1 MKYVISEKNFEPHV
15 RIRKW
20 FYRLVFWMLALLLL
34 MALIRH
40 SDWSLTVSRLMDV
53 PKTVLVICTLGWLSS
68 FLFRAFRFKGEWDA
82 HGKISLW
89 DSLSLTFLHNAA
101 VILVP
106 FRVGELGYP
115 VLVQKLLNVSLQ
127 QCIRSLLWLRFQDG
141 IVLLSLAFLLL
152 PFLSTELRIAGLLV
166 VVILCLAT
174 QKWWLRLLRSRHFLI
189 RQVRAFL
196 HQRSSPWGWFWSAA
210 NWIVKLLVVSLMLLN
225 LTGLDTLQTLRGAL
239 AGELSALLPLTG
251 PAGLGTYEAGVW
263 TGLGLTWQEMK
274 GLMGSVLLTHLFFL
288 CISLLGAVVALSFN
302 ALALE
307 NFKPKQGGVHV

>member
-152 PFLSTELRIAGLLV
+152 PFLSAELRIACLLV
-166 VVILCLAT
+166 VVTLCLAT

-210 NWIVKLLVVSLMLLN
+210 NWIVKLLVVSLMLSN

>member
-40 SDWSLTVSRLMDV
+40 SDWNFTVSRLMDV

-68 FLFRAFRFKGEWDA
+68 FLFRAFRFKGEWNG

-89 DSLSLTFLHNAA
+89 DALSLTFLHNAA

-152 PFLSTELRIAGLLV
+152 PFFSTELRIAGLLV
-166 VVILCLAT
+166 VVTLSLAT

-210 NWIVKLLVVSLMLLN
+210 NWIVKLLVVSLMLSN

-307 NFKPKQGGVHV
+307 NIKPKQGGVHV

>member
-1 MKYVISEKNFEPHV
+1 
-15 RIRKW
+15 
-20 FYRLVFWMLALLLL
+20 LA
-34 MALIRH
+34 
-40 SDWSLTVSRLMDV
+40 
-53 PKTVLVICTLGWLSS
+53 ICTLGWLSS
-68 FLFRAFRFKGEWDA
+68 FLFRAFRFKEEWRF

-89 DSLSLTFLHNAA
+89 DALSLTFLHNAA

-127 QCIRSLLWLRFQDG
+127 QCIRSLLWLRLQDG

-152 PFLSTELRIAGLLV
+152 PFLSGELRILSFLLV
-166 VVILCLAT
+166 MVLCLMT
-174 QKWWLRLLRSRHFLI
+174 KKWWLRLLRSRHFLI

-196 HQRSSPWGWFWSAA
+196 HQRSSPWGWVWSAA
-210 NWIVKLLVVSLMLLN
+210 NWIVKLLVVSLMLSN
-225 LTGLDTLQTLRGAL
+225 LTGLESLQTVRGAL
-239 AGELSALLPLTG
+239 TGELSALLPLTG

-288 CISLLGAVVALSFN
+288 CISLLGAVLALSFN
-302 ALALE
+302 SFAVE
-307 NFKPKQGGVHV
+307 NFKSKQSGVHV

>member
-1 MKYVISEKNFEPHV
+1 MKYIISEMQFEPHV

-20 FYRLVFWMLALLLL
+20 FYRLVFWMLALMLLL
-34 MALIRH
+34 ALVRH
-40 SDWSLTVSRLMDV
+40 SDWNLTFSRLNEV
-53 PKTVLVICTLGWLSS
+53 PKVVLAICTLGGLSS
-68 FLFRAFRFKGEWDA
+68 FLFRAFRFKEEWRS

-89 DSLSLTFLHNAA
+89 DALSLTFLHNAA

-127 QCIRSLLWLRFQDG
+127 QCIRSLLWLRLQDG

-152 PFLSTELRIAGLLV
+152 PFLSAELRILSFLLV
-166 VVILCLAT
+166 VVLCLMT
-174 QKWWLRLLRSRHFLI
+174 KKWWLRLLRSRHFLI

-196 HQRSSPWGWFWSAA
+196 HQRSSPWGWVWSAA
-210 NWIVKLLVVSLMLLN
+210 NWIVKLLVVSLMLSN
-225 LTGLDTLQTLRGAL
+225 LTGLESLQTVRGAL
-239 AGELSALLPLTG
+239 TGELSALLPLTG

-288 CISLLGAVVALSFN
+288 CISLLGAVLALSFN
-302 ALALE
+302 SFAVE
-307 NFKPKQGGVHV
+307 NFKSKQSGVHV

>member
-1 MKYVISEKNFEPHV
+1 MKYIISEMQFEPHV

-20 FYRLVFWMLALLLL
+20 FYRLVFWMRALMLLLALV
-34 MALIRH
+34 RH
-40 SDWSLTVSRLMDV
+40 SDWNLTFSRLNEV
-53 PKTVLVICTLGWLSS
+53 PKVVLAICTLGWLSS
-68 FLFRAFRFKGEWDA
+68 FLFRAFRFKEEWRF

-89 DSLSLTFLHNAA
+89 DALSLTFLHNAA

-127 QCIRSLLWLRFQDG
+127 QCIRSLLWLRLQDG

-152 PFLSTELRIAGLLV
+152 PFLSAELRILSFLLV
-166 VVILCLAT
+166 VVLCLMT
-174 QKWWLRLLRSRHFLI
+174 KKWWLRLLRSRHFLI

-196 HQRSSPWGWFWSAA
+196 HQRSSPWGWVLSAT
-210 NWIVKLLVVSLMLLN
+210 NWIVKLLVVSLMLSN
-225 LTGLDTLQTLRGAL
+225 LTGLESLQTVRGAL
-239 AGELSALLPLTG
+239 TGELSALLPLTG

-288 CISLLGAVVALSFN
+288 CISLLGAVLALSFN
-302 ALALE
+302 SFAVE
-307 NFKPKQGGVHV
+307 NFKSKQSGVHV

>member
-40 SDWSLTVSRLMDV
+40 SDWSLTFSRLMDV

-152 PFLSTELRIAGLLV
+152 PFLSTELRIAGLSV
-166 VVILCLAT
+166 VVTLCLAT

-210 NWIVKLLVVSLMLLN
+210 NWIVKLLVVSLMLSN

>member
-152 PFLSTELRIAGLLV
+152 PFLSAELRIAGLLV

-210 NWIVKLLVVSLMLLN
+210 NWIVKLLVVSLMLSN

-288 CISLLGAVVALSFN
+288 CISLLGAVVAVSFN

>member
-1 MKYVISEKNFEPHV
+1 
-15 RIRKW
+15 
-20 FYRLVFWMLALLLL
+20 MLALLLL
-34 MALIRH
+34 MALVRH
-40 SDWSLTVSRLMDV
+40 SDWNLTFSRLMDV
-53 PKTVLVICTLGWLSS
+53 PKTLLFFCTLGWLSS
-68 FLFRAFRFKGEWDA
+68 FLFRAFRFKGEWKA

-89 DSLSLTFLHNAA
+89 DALSLTFLHNAA

-127 QCIRSLLWLRFQDG
+127 QCIRSLLWLRLQDG
-141 IVLLSLAFLLL
+141 IVLLSLAFLCM
-152 PFLSTELRIAGLLV
+152 PFLSPELRIGGLLLV
-166 VVILCLAT
+166 MTLCFVT

-210 NWIVKLLVVSLMLLN
+210 NWIVKILVVALMLSN
-225 LTGLDTLQTLRGAL
+225 LTGLDILQTLRGAL

-288 CISLLGAVVALSFN
+288 CISLLGAVVAVSFN

-307 NFKPKQGGVHV
+307 NFKPKQRGVHV

>member
-1 MKYVISEKNFEPHV
+1 
-15 RIRKW
+15 
-20 FYRLVFWMLALLLL
+20 MLALMLLL
-34 MALIRH
+34 ALVRH
-40 SDWSLTVSRLMDV
+40 SDWNLTFSRLNEV
-53 PKTVLVICTLGWLSS
+53 PKVVLAICTLGWLSS
-68 FLFRAFRFKGEWDA
+68 FLFRAFRFKEEWRF

-89 DSLSLTFLHNAA
+89 DALSLTFLHNAA

-127 QCIRSLLWLRFQDG
+127 QCIRSLLWLRLQDG

-152 PFLSTELRIAGLLV
+152 PFLIGELRILSFLLV
-166 VVILCLAT
+166 VVLCLMT
-174 QKWWLRLLRSRHFLI
+174 KKWWLRLLRSRHFLI

-196 HQRSSPWGWFWSAA
+196 HQRSSPWGWVWSAA
-210 NWIVKLLVVSLMLLN
+210 NWIVKLLVVSLMLSN
-225 LTGLDTLQTLRGAL
+225 LTGLESLQTVRGAL
-239 AGELSALLPLTG
+239 TGELSALLPLTG

-288 CISLLGAVVALSFN
+288 CISLLGAVLALSFN
-302 ALALE
+302 SFAVE
-307 NFKPKQGGVHV
+307 NFKSKQSGVHV

>member
-20 FYRLVFWMLALLLL
+20 FYRFVFWMLALLLL

-152 PFLSTELRIAGLLV
+152 PFLSTELRIAGLSV

-210 NWIVKLLVVSLMLLN
+210 NWIVKLLVVSLMLSN

>member
-40 SDWSLTVSRLMDV
+40 SDWSLTVSRLMDI

-152 PFLSTELRIAGLLV
+152 PFLSPELRIAGLSV
-166 VVILCLAT
+166 VVTLCLAT

-210 NWIVKLLVVSLMLLN
+210 NWIVKLLVVSLMLSN

-307 NFKPKQGGVHV
+307 NIKPKQGGVHV

>member
-40 SDWSLTVSRLMDV
+40 SDWSLTFSRLMDV

-68 FLFRAFRFKGEWDA
+68 FLFRAFRFKGEWHA

-127 QCIRSLLWLRFQDG
+127 QCIRSLLWLRLQDG

-152 PFLSTELRIAGLLV
+152 PFLSTELRIAGLSV

-210 NWIVKLLVVSLMLLN
+210 NWIVKLLVVSLMLSN

-288 CISLLGAVVALSFN
+288 CISLLGAVLAVSFN

>member
-40 SDWSLTVSRLMDV
+40 SDWSLTFSRLMDV

-68 FLFRAFRFKGEWDA
+68 FLFRAFRFKGEWLA

-127 QCIRSLLWLRFQDG
+127 QCIRSLLWLRLQDG

-152 PFLSTELRIAGLLV
+152 PFLSTELRIAGLSV

-210 NWIVKLLVVSLMLLN
+210 NWIVKLLVVSLMLSN

-288 CISLLGAVVALSFN
+288 CISLLGAVVAVSFN

>member
-1 MKYVISEKNFEPHV
+1 MKYIISEMQFEPHV

-20 FYRLVFWMLALLLL
+20 LYRLVFWMLALMLLL
-34 MALIRH
+34 ALVRH
-40 SDWSLTVSRLMDV
+40 SDWNLTFSRLNEV
-53 PKTVLVICTLGWLSS
+53 PKVVLAICTLGWLSS
-68 FLFRAFRFKGEWDA
+68 FLFRAFRFKEEWRS
-82 HGKISLW
+82 HGIISLW
-89 DSLSLTFLHNAA
+89 DALSLTFLHNAA

-127 QCIRSLLWLRFQDG
+127 QCIRSLLWLRLQDG

-152 PFLSTELRIAGLLV
+152 PFLSEELQILSFLLV
-166 VVILCLAT
+166 VVLCLMT
-174 QKWWLRLLRSRHFLI
+174 KKWWLRLLRSRHFLI

-196 HQRSSPWGWFWSAA
+196 HQRSSPWGWVWSAT
-210 NWIVKLLVVSLMLLN
+210 NWIVKLLVVSLMLSN
-225 LTGLDTLQTLRGAL
+225 LTGLESLQTVRGAL
-239 AGELSALLPLTG
+239 TGELSALLPLTG

-288 CISLLGAVVALSFN
+288 CISLLGAVLALSFN
-302 ALALE
+302 SFAVE
-307 NFKPKQGGVHV
+307 NFKSKQSGVHV

>member
-68 FLFRAFRFKGEWDA
+68 FLFRAFRFKGEWHA

-127 QCIRSLLWLRFQDG
+127 QCIRSLLWLRLQDG

-152 PFLSTELRIAGLLV
+152 PFLSIELRIAGLSV

-210 NWIVKLLVVSLMLLN
+210 NWIVKLLVVSLMLSN

>member
-127 QCIRSLLWLRFQDG
+127 QCIRSLLWLRLQDG

-152 PFLSTELRIAGLLV
+152 PFLSAELRIAGLLV
-166 VVILCLAT
+166 FVTLCLVT

-210 NWIVKLLVVSLMLLN
+210 NWIVKLLVVSLMLSN

>member
-152 PFLSTELRIAGLLV
+152 PFLSTELRIAGLSV
-166 VVILCLAT
+166 VVTLCLAT

-210 NWIVKLLVVSLMLLN
+210 NWIVKLLVVSLMLSN

-288 CISLLGAVVALSFN
+288 CISLLGAVVALSFK

-307 NFKPKQGGVHV
+307 NFKPKQSGVHV

>member
-1 MKYVISEKNFEPHV
+1 MKYVVSEKNFEPHV

-34 MALIRH
+34 MALVRH
-40 SDWSLTVSRLMDV
+40 SDWNLTFSRLMDV
-53 PKTVLVICTLGWLSS
+53 PKTLLVFCTLGWLSS
-68 FLFRAFRFKGEWDA
+68 FLFRAFRFKGEWKA

-89 DSLSLTFLHNAA
+89 DALSLTFLHNAA

-127 QCIRSLLWLRFQDG
+127 QCIRSLLWLRLQDG
-141 IVLLSLAFLLL
+141 IVLLSLAFLCI
-152 PFLSTELRIAGLLV
+152 PFLSPELRIAGLLLV
-166 VVILCLAT
+166 MALCFVT

-210 NWIVKLLVVSLMLLN
+210 NWIVKILVVALMLSN
-225 LTGLDTLQTLRGAL
+225 LTGLDILQTLRGAL

-288 CISLLGAVVALSFN
+288 CISLLGAVVALSFK

-307 NFKPKQGGVHV
+307 NFKPKQSGVHV

>member
-1 MKYVISEKNFEPHV
+1 MKYIISEMQFEPHV

-20 FYRLVFWMLALLLL
+20 FYRLVFWMLALMLLL
-34 MALIRH
+34 ALVRH
-40 SDWSLTVSRLMDV
+40 SDWNLTFSRLNEV
-53 PKTVLVICTLGWLSS
+53 PKVVLAICTLGWLSS
-68 FLFRAFRFKGEWDA
+68 FLFRAFRFKEEWRF

-89 DSLSLTFLHNAA
+89 DALSLTFLHNAA

-127 QCIRSLLWLRFQDG
+127 QCIRSLLWLRLQDG

-152 PFLSTELRIAGLLV
+152 PFLSGELRILSFLLV
-166 VVILCLAT
+166 MVLCLMT
-174 QKWWLRLLRSRHFLI
+174 KKWWLRLLRSRHFLI

-196 HQRSSPWGWFWSAA
+196 HQRSSPWGWVWSAA
-210 NWIVKLLVVSLMLLN
+210 NWIVKLLVVSLMLSN
-225 LTGLDTLQTLRGAL
+225 LTGLESLQTVRGAL
-239 AGELSALLPLTG
+239 TGELSALLPLTG

-263 TGLGLTWQEMK
+263 TGFGLSWQEMK

-288 CISLLGAVVALSFN
+288 CISLLGAVLALSFN
-302 ALALE
+302 SFAVE
-307 NFKPKQGGVHV
+307 NFKSKQSGVHV

>member
-152 PFLSTELRIAGLLV
+152 PFLSTELRIAGLSV
-166 VVILCLAT
+166 VVTLCLAT

-210 NWIVKLLVVSLMLLN
+210 NWIVKLLVVSLMLSN

>member
-1 MKYVISEKNFEPHV
+1 MKYVVSEKNFEPHV

-34 MALIRH
+34 MALVRH
-40 SDWSLTVSRLMDV
+40 SDWNLTFSRLMDV
-53 PKTVLVICTLGWLSS
+53 PKTLLVFCTLGWLSS
-68 FLFRAFRFKGEWDA
+68 FLFRAFRFKGEWKA

-89 DSLSLTFLHNAA
+89 DALSLTFLHNAA

-127 QCIRSLLWLRFQDG
+127 QCIRSLLWLRLQDG
-141 IVLLSLAFLLL
+141 IVLLSLAFLCI
-152 PFLSTELRIAGLLV
+152 PFLSPELRIAGLLLV
-166 VVILCLAT
+166 MALCFVT

-210 NWIVKLLVVSLMLLN
+210 NWIVKILVVALMLSN
-225 LTGLDTLQTLRGAL
+225 LTGLDILQTLRGAL

-251 PAGLGTYEAGVW
+251 PAGFGTYEAGVW

-288 CISLLGAVVALSFN
+288 CISLLGAVVALSFK

-307 NFKPKQGGVHV
+307 NFKPKQSGVHV

>member
-40 SDWSLTVSRLMDV
+40 SDWSLTFSRLMDV

-68 FLFRAFRFKGEWDA
+68 FLFRAFRFKGEWHA

-152 PFLSTELRIAGLLV
+152 PFLSTELRIAGLSV

-210 NWIVKLLVVSLMLLN
+210 NWIVKLLVVSLMLSN

-288 CISLLGAVVALSFN
+288 CISLLGAVVAVSFN

-307 NFKPKQGGVHV
+307 NIKPKQGGVHV

>member
-40 SDWSLTVSRLMDV
+40 SDWNFTVSRLMDV
-53 PKTVLVICTLGWLSS
+53 PKTLLVICTLGWLSS
-68 FLFRAFRFKGEWDA
+68 FLFRAFRFKGEWNG

-89 DSLSLTFLHNAA
+89 DALSLTFLHNAA

-127 QCIRSLLWLRFQDG
+127 QCIRSLLWLRLQDG

-152 PFLSTELRIAGLLV
+152 PFLSTELRIAGLSV

-210 NWIVKLLVVSLMLLN
+210 NWIVKLLVVSLMLSN

>member
-152 PFLSTELRIAGLLV
+152 PFLSTELRIAGLSV

-210 NWIVKLLVVSLMLLN
+210 NWIVKLLVVSLMLSN

-288 CISLLGAVVALSFN
+288 CISLLGAVVAVSFN

>member
-68 FLFRAFRFKGEWDA
+68 FFFRAFRFKGEWDA

-152 PFLSTELRIAGLLV
+152 PFLSTELRIAGLSV

-210 NWIVKLLVVSLMLLN
+210 NWIVKLLVVSLMLSN

-307 NFKPKQGGVHV
+307 NIKPKQGGVHV

>member
-152 PFLSTELRIAGLLV
+152 PFLSAELRIAGLLV
-166 VVILCLAT
+166 VVTLCLAT

-210 NWIVKLLVVSLMLLN
+210 NWIVKLLVVSLMLSN

-307 NFKPKQGGVHV
+307 NIKPKQGGVHV

>member
-1 MKYVISEKNFEPHV
+1 MKYIISEMQFEPHV

-20 FYRLVFWMLALLLL
+20 FYRLVFWMLALMLLL
-34 MALIRH
+34 ALVRH
-40 SDWSLTVSRLMDV
+40 SDWNLTFSRLNEV
-53 PKTVLVICTLGWLSS
+53 PKVVLAICTLGWLSS
-68 FLFRAFRFKGEWDA
+68 FLFRAFRFKEEWRF

-89 DSLSLTFLHNAA
+89 DALSLTFLHNAA

-127 QCIRSLLWLRFQDG
+127 QCIRSLLWLRLQDG

-152 PFLSTELRIAGLLV
+152 PFLIGELRILSFLLV
-166 VVILCLAT
+166 VVLCLMT
-174 QKWWLRLLRSRHFLI
+174 KKWWLRLLRSRHFLI

-196 HQRSSPWGWFWSAA
+196 HQRSSPWGWVWSAA
-210 NWIVKLLVVSLMLLN
+210 NWIVKLLVVSLMLSN
-225 LTGLDTLQTLRGAL
+225 LTGLESLQTVRGAL
-239 AGELSALLPLTG
+239 TGELSALLPLTG

-263 TGLGLTWQEMK
+263 TGFGLSWQEMK

-288 CISLLGAVVALSFN
+288 CISLLGAVLALSFN
-302 ALALE
+302 SFAVE
-307 NFKPKQGGVHV
+307 NFKSKQSGVHV

>member
-40 SDWSLTVSRLMDV
+40 SDWSLTFSRLMDV

-68 FLFRAFRFKGEWDA
+68 FLFRAFRFKGEWHA

-152 PFLSTELRIAGLLV
+152 PFLSPELRIAGLSV
-166 VVILCLAT
+166 VVTLCLAT

-210 NWIVKLLVVSLMLLN
+210 NWIVKLLVVSLMLSN

>member
-1 MKYVISEKNFEPHV
+1 
-15 RIRKW
+15 
-20 FYRLVFWMLALLLL
+20 
-34 MALIRH
+34 
-40 SDWSLTVSRLMDV
+40 MDV
-53 PKTVLVICTLGWLSS
+53 PKTLLVFCTLGWLSS
-68 FLFRAFRFKGEWDA
+68 FLFRAFRFKGEWKA

-89 DSLSLTFLHNAA
+89 DALSLTFLHNAA

-127 QCIRSLLWLRFQDG
+127 QCIRSLLWLRLQDG
-141 IVLLSLAFLLL
+141 IVLLSLAFLCI
-152 PFLSTELRIAGLLV
+152 PFLSPELRIAGLLLV
-166 VVILCLAT
+166 MALCFVT

-210 NWIVKLLVVSLMLLN
+210 NWIVKILVVALMLSN
-225 LTGLDTLQTLRGAL
+225 LTGLDILQTLRGAL

-251 PAGLGTYEAGVW
+251 PAGFGTYEAGVW

-288 CISLLGAVVALSFN
+288 CISLLGAVVALSFK

-307 NFKPKQGGVHV
+307 NFKPKQSGVHV

>member
-152 PFLSTELRIAGLLV
+152 PFLSPELRIAGLLV
-166 VVILCLAT
+166 FVTLCLAT

-210 NWIVKLLVVSLMLLN
+210 NWIVKLLVVSLMLSN